1 MILLTQDILNQITV
15 TLNELKTDL
24 LPDNWL
30 FRFVLDQDDY
40 YEYLI
45 YLTDVSPAPQRYN
58 LFDLDEGIDVDFKFV
73 GDYLYEV
80 YQMPNGGSFDY
91 TQGVKVENGKMR
103 LLENPSPVIPTF
115 EPDTQTQIYDPN
127 DIPGS

>member
-1 MILLTQDILNQITV
+1 MKQDIANQIAV
-15 TLNELKTDL
+15 TLNELKSDL

-45 YLTDVSPAPQRYN
+45 YLTDVSPAPARYN
-58 LFDLDEGIDVDFKFV
+58 LFNLDEGVDVDFKFV

-80 YQMPNGGSFDY
+80 YQMPEGTSVDY
-91 TQGVKVENGKMR
+91 TLGLKVENGKMR
-103 LLENPSPVIPTF
+103 LLENPSPLIPTF
-115 EPDTQTQIYDPN
+115 EPNTETQIYDPN
-127 DIPGS
+127 DIS

>member
-1 MILLTQDILNQITV
+1 MILLTQDTINSIAV
-15 TLNELKTDL
+15 TLEELKSDA

-30 FRFVLDQDDY
+30 FRFVLDQDDS
-40 YEYLI
+40 YEYLV
-45 YLTDVSPAPQRYN
+45 YLTDTSLSPSRYN
-58 LFDLDEGIDVDFKFV
+58 LFTLDEGTDVDFKFV

-80 YQMPNGGSFDY
+80 YQMPDGGSEDY

-103 LLENPSPVIPTF
+103 LLENPEPSIPTF
-115 EPDTQTQIYDPN
+115 EANTETPIYDPN

>member
-1 MILLTQDILNQITV
+1 MILLTQDTLNQIAV
-15 TLNELKTDL
+15 TLEELKSDL

-30 FRFVLDQDDY
+30 FRFVLDQDDS

-45 YLTDVSPAPQRYN
+45 YLTDVSPSPARYN

-80 YQMPNGGSFDY
+80 YQMPNGGSLDY

-103 LLENPSPVIPTF
+103 LIENPAPTTPTF
-115 EPDTQTQIYDPN
+115 TPNTETPIYDPN
-127 DIPGS
+127 GIQGS

>member
-1 MILLTQDILNQITV
+1 MILLKQDTANQIAV
-15 TLNELKTDL
+15 TLSELKSDL

-45 YLTDVSPAPQRYN
+45 YLTDVSPAPARYN
-58 LFDLDEGIDVDFKFV
+58 LFNLDEGVDVDFKFV

-80 YQMPNGGSFDY
+80 YQMPEGTSVDY
-91 TQGVKVENGKMR
+91 TLGLKVENGKMR
-103 LLENPSPVIPTF
+103 LLENPSPLIPTF
-115 EPDTQTQIYDPN
+115 EPNTETQIYDPN
-127 DIPGS
+127 DIS

>member
-1 MILLTQDILNQITV
+1 MILLKQDTANQIAV
-15 TLNELKTDL
+15 TLNELKSDL

-45 YLTDVSPAPQRYN
+45 YLTDVSPAPARYN
-58 LFDLDEGIDVDFKFV
+58 LFNLDEGVDVDFKFV

-80 YQMPNGGSFDY
+80 YQMPEGTSVDY
-91 TQGVKVENGKMR
+91 TLGLKVENGKMR
-103 LLENPSPVIPTF
+103 LLENPSPLIPTF
-115 EPDTQTQIYDPN
+115 EPNTETQIYDPN
-127 DIPGS
+127 NIS

>member
-1 MILLTQDILNQITV
+1 MKQDTANQIAV
-15 TLNELKTDL
+15 TLNELKSDL

-45 YLTDVSPAPQRYN
+45 YLTDVSPAPARYN
-58 LFDLDEGIDVDFKFV
+58 LFNLDEGVDVDFKFV

-80 YQMPNGGSFDY
+80 YQMPEGTSVDY
-91 TQGVKVENGKMR
+91 TLGLKVENGKMR
-103 LLENPSPVIPTF
+103 LLENPSPLIPTF
-115 EPDTQTQIYDPN
+115 EPNTETQIYDPN
-127 DIPGS
+127 NIS